1 MITILGLY
9 KKMVNMVNFFPWERQ
24 ELTLHCTG
32 RNREMETYGLPDALI
47 KVDPSGPY
55 APLNAS
61 KISKVH

>member
-1 MITILGLY
+1 
-9 KKMVNMVNFFPWERQ
+9 MVNMVNFFPWERQ

-47 KVDPSGPY
+47 KVNPSGPY